1 MPTIAV
7 FDSGVGGLSV
17 LKALRAEMPESSF
30 VYLADSGYAPYGERG
45 DAWVD
50 ARCQEIAAWLTTH
63 HALDALVVACNTATA
78 AAIDRLRQLH
88 PHLPIVGVEPGLKP
102 ALALTR
108 SGHIGVMA
116 TRGTLGSQRFA
127 QLLDKVGRHTPQ
139 LAHAVQWHTR
149 ACHGLAD
156 AIERHDTSR
165 IRALCAEHG
174 TALMAQAEAAGGRL
188 DVVVLGCTHYPF
200 VADTIAQVL
209 GSDVAL
215 VDTGNAVARHTRLRL
230 APCATNAHATD
241 FPAATAGTTTATTLL
256 STGSAQALG
265 EAATRWLQ
273 LPAASAQA
281 VHLPCRL

>member
-17 LKALRAEMPESSF
+17 LKALRTEMPESGF

-127 QLLDKVGRHTPQ
+127 QLLGKVGRHTPQ
-139 LAHAVQWHTR
+139 LAQAVQWHTR

-156 AIERHDTSR
+156 AIERHDTTR

-174 TALMAQAEAAGGRL
+174 TALMAQAQAAGGRL

-209 GSDVAL
+209 GTDVAL

-230 APCATNAHATD
+230 AHCATNAHA
-241 FPAATAGTTTATTLL
+241 TATTLL